1 MTDHLRALPVQQVAA
16 WYRRLADLVA
26 RQSVGGETPYA
37 AILLR
42 HWLDNRDPRSTF
54 TIRPRGYLWSSP
66 HVLAVLRY
74 HRAVFLTQQEARVG
88 RGGVFGAAT
97 RRAGVVP
104 RILGEP
110 GFTRWV
116 LPGRVQLEYQSLV
129 EIGGGPLDILR
140 IQQSGSAGERD
151 LFTALR
157 GFQLRSSALVQGL
170 RVGNQVSIGF
180 ILWKCD
186 ILDRYDWNY
195 DEYLTMPN
203 PDFGRRGAD
212 SVRPGDQ
219 SLTVY
224 HSNAKRLEDA
234 RLAAPYDGRS
244 VPWDVLNREIT
255 APARLTL

>member
-26 RQSVGGETPYA
+26 AKTVGGETPYA

-42 HWLDNRDPRSTF
+42 HWLDNRNPRGTF
-54 TIRPRGYLWSSP
+54 MIRPRPYLWSSP

-74 HRAVFLTQQEARVG
+74 HRAVFLTQQDARVG
-88 RGGVFGAAT
+88 RGGAFGAAT

-104 RILGEP
+104 RIAAEP

-116 LPGRVQLEYQSLV
+116 LPGRLQLEYQSLV

-140 IQQSGSAGERD
+140 IQQNGSAGERD

-157 GFQLRSSALVQGL
+157 GFQLRSSVLVQGA
-170 RVGNQVSIGF
+170 RAADRASIRF
-180 ILWKCD
+180 VLWKCD

-195 DEYLTMPN
+195 SEYLTMPN
-203 PDFGRRGAD
+203 PDFGRAAAD
-212 SVRPGDQ
+212 SVRPGDR

-224 HSNAKRLEDA
+224 HRNAKRLEDA
-234 RLAAPYDGRS
+234 RLAAPYDVRS

-255 APARLTL
+255 APATVTL